1 MVTAIKILCILA
13 LKVPPHCLE
22 ITRNVSFEF
31 LALAFS
37 ANFCRIKINLSGNTV
52 WPQASGFQNWPF
64 LTFLMNFCPC
74 KRSSLRSHCW
84 MRLFLWFSNT
94 VDLSALP
101 DNLWKIVFFRCNTFF
116 CYLCGAKLPA
126 QNPYGHF
133 SEFGDCYQQLFEG
146 VDNLDEEFFF
156 VDSDEESEED
166 DFPIFNL

>member
-94 VDLSALP
+94 LSLIHSNFIRKSELTSSQLLIDWRFLGRLGKLLLLSSSVDYNFFSFP
-101 DNLWKIVFFRCNTFF
+101 FSVFVR
-116 CYLCGAKLPA
+116 
-126 QNPYGHF
+126 
-133 SEFGDCYQQLFEG
+133 
-146 VDNLDEEFFF
+146 
-156 VDSDEESEED
+156 
-166 DFPIFNL
+166 FPRFLGN